1 MLYRPSA
8 TTSPKY
14 GMTSVIGGTAC
25 TLTITALTVRC
36 SGNVKRLNA

>member
-25 TLTITALTVRC
+25 TLMITALMVRWN
-36 SGNVKRLNA
+36 GKLNRLNA